1 MIALCDA
8 HLIDCGLLVI
18 SDSFEAGDFD
28 PIAYINTPYWQASRL
43 GLDRIREL
51 LERLERPQDSLRF
64 VHVAGTNGKG
74 STCSYI
80 ASILQAAGY
89 TTGLFTSP
97 FIERFEER
105 IRVNGLDISY
115 EALTRVTLEVRKHA
129 EAMAAEC
136 DDHPT
141 EFELMTAVALQ
152 YFAESKCDIVVL
164 EVGLGG
170 RLDSTNVIDAPEV
183 AVIARIGLDHTNLL
197 GNTTAE
203 IAGEKAGIIKP
214 GCAVVSWPQDAEAMA
229 VVDEAVRGCG
239 GTVSCP
245 EFSSL
250 SVGEIIHVEEADA
263 AAGQPSVLRSFT
275 YKGVAYTTSLL
286 GSYQPKN
293 AALALEAVFALR
305 SRGWNISDDAVHS
318 GVAAARWAGR
328 FEVLPRV
335 SGQPLI
341 VVDGG
346 HNPQGAQALADSLAD
361 VFPARK
367 VVLFSGVM
375 ADKNHAAMLAT
386 VLPYACAF
394 VAVTPDN
401 PRALPAPEYAA
412 EAKRVVAE
420 LADGAE
426 LPVYAA
432 CDYDDGAKRAGEY
445 AGTDGIIC
453 AFGSLYSIHQAKEA
467 FRAAGLIE

>member
-1 MIALCDA
+1 MISKSFDA
-8 HLIDCGLLVI
+8 M
-18 SDSFEAGDFD
+18 DFD
-28 PIAYINTPYWQASRL
+28 PVAYINTPYWQASRL

-51 LERLERPQDSLRF
+51 LERLGRPQDSLRF

-105 IRVNGLDISY
+105 IRVNCCDIGH
-115 EALTRVTLEVRKHA
+115 EALTRVTLEVREHA
-129 EAMAAEC
+129 EAMAAEHG
-136 DDHPT
+136 DHPT

-152 YFAESKCDIVVL
+152 YFAECKCDIVVL

-183 AVIARIGLDHTNLL
+183 AVIARVGLDHTNLL

-203 IAGEKAGIIKP
+203 IAGEKAGIIKS
-214 GCAVVSWPQDAEAMA
+214 GCSVVSWPQDAEAMA
-229 VVDEAVRGCG
+229 VVDEAARGCG
-239 GTVSCP
+239 DTVTCP
-245 EFSSL
+245 DFSSL
-250 SVGEIIHVEEADA
+250 SVGEIVHVDEADVA
-263 AAGQPSVLRSFT
+263 ATRPSVLRRFT

-286 GSYQPKN
+286 GSYQPQN
-293 AALALEAVFALR
+293 AALALETVFALR
-305 SRGWNISDDAVHS
+305 SRGWNIPDEAVLS

-335 SGQPLI
+335 SGRPLV

-346 HNPQGAQALADSLAD
+346 HNPQGAQALADSLVD
-361 VFPARK
+361 VFPGKK

-386 VLPYACAF
+386 VLPYARAF

-401 PRALPAPEYAA
+401 PRALPAAEYAA
-412 EAKRVVAE
+412 EAKRVAAGF
-420 LADGAE
+420 ADGAE

-432 CDYDDGAKRAGEY
+432 CDYNDGAKRAGEY
-445 AGTDGIIC
+445 AGADGIIC
-453 AFGSLYSIHQAKEA
+453 AFGSLYSIRQTKEA
-467 FRAAGLIE
+467 FRAAGLIA

>member
-1 MIALCDA
+1 M
-8 HLIDCGLLVI
+8 
-18 SDSFEAGDFD
+18 
-28 PIAYINTPYWQASRL
+28 
-43 GLDRIREL
+43 
-51 LERLERPQDSLRF
+51 
-64 VHVAGTNGKG
+64 
-74 STCSYI
+74 
-80 ASILQAAGY
+80 
-89 TTGLFTSP
+89 
-97 FIERFEER
+97 
-105 IRVNGLDISY
+105 NGLDISY

-170 RLDSTNVIDAPEV
+170 RLDSTNVINVPEV

-214 GCAVVSWPQDAEAMA
+214 GCAVVSWPQDAEAMV
-229 VVDEAVRGCG
+229 VVDEAARSCG

-250 SVGEIIHVEEADA
+250 SVGEIVHVEETEA
-263 AAGQPSVLRSFT
+263 AAGQPSVLRHFT

-286 GSYQPKN
+286 GSYQPQN

-305 SRGWNISDDAVHS
+305 SRGWNISDDAVRS
-318 GVAAARWAGR
+318 GVAAVKWAGR

-335 SGQPLI
+335 SGRPLI

-361 VFPARK
+361 VFPGRK

-426 LPVYAA
+426 MRVYAA
-432 CDYDDGAKRAGEY
+432 CDYYDGAKRAGEY